1 MIGRWVI
8 WVDGVGGF
16 LLLPGTQ
23 WTIGGP
29 SGTDETDICIHG
41 DLLRRQACIRRQ
53 GSDYVLQPLAAAW
66 LSGRR
71 MNRPAV
77 LRHGDRILL
86 GPEETWG
93 PQGDNRESV
102 LRSDLAMPSSRG
114 VHLRFA
120 QPHPLSASAR
130 LVTESR
136 HRGRPRVDGIILLA
150 ETCILGPGTSSHI
163 VAPDAEGEV
172 VMVYREQR
180 WWCRSG
186 TETTV
191 DGRPQRGRAEV
202 APGQRIESGGLAFSL
217 EAV

>member
-1 MIGRWVI
+1 MIMPVDEVDAMSGRWLI

-29 SGTDETDICIHG
+29 SGTDEAEICIHA

-53 GSDYVLQPLAAAW
+53 GGDYVLQPFAGAW

-77 LRHGDRILL
+77 LRHGDRIVL
-86 GPEETWG
+86 GAAEPEAEA
-93 PQGDNRESV
+93 PPE
-102 LRSDLAMPSSRG
+102 LG
-114 VHLRFA
+114 VPLRFS
-120 QPHPLSASAR
+120 QPHPLSPTAR

-136 HRGRPRVDGIILLA
+136 HRGRPRADGIILLA
-150 ETCILGPGTSSHI
+150 ETCVLGPAASSHI
-163 VAPDAEGEV
+163 VAPEAEGEV
-172 VMVYREQR
+172 VMVYRDER

-186 TETTV
+186 SETII
-191 DGRPQRGRAEV
+191 DGRPLRGRVEV
-202 APGQRIESGGLAFSL
+202 APGQRVEAAGLAFSL